1 MNAAPSP
8 WTRAA
13 ALVLAVMA
21 AGLMGLGVVPGD
33 STPRIAFQI
42 ATGSASG
49 TYFPI
54 GQMLA
59 SLVSHPPGV
68 GRCEVEGRC
77 GPAGLIAAARASEG
91 SIANVS
97 GVNEGRVTSGLAQ
110 ADVIAD
116 ALAGKG
122 AFKDKKVEGVRV
134 IAALFPETV
143 HVVVLADSDITAI
156 AGLKGKRV
164 SIDAP
169 GSGTN
174 ATARAV
180 LSAFKLSGKR
190 VELAFENPDTSSAM
204 LLDGRLDA
212 FFFVGGAPL
221 GVVGELAREGKVR
234 LLAVEGPEIDK
245 LLKDAP
251 WLSRT
256 EIPDGAYDGLGAT
269 PTVGIRAV
277 WIVNAGL
284 SDDLVY
290 AITRALW
297 HPDNRGLLDSGHPQ
311 GKQIRFETARDALPA
326 PLHAGAERYYR
337 EADEK
342 AAAGKAN

>member
-1 MNAAPSP
+1 
-8 WTRAA
+8 
-13 ALVLAVMA
+13 
-21 AGLMGLGVVPGD
+21 MGLGVVPGD
-33 STPRIAFQI
+33 SSPRIAFQI

-77 GPAGLIAAARASEG
+77 GPSGLIAAARASEG
-91 SIANVS
+91 SIANVRS
-97 GVNEGRVTSGLAQ
+97 VDEGRVTSGLAQ
-110 ADVIAD
+110 ADVVAD
-116 ALAGKG
+116 AIAGEG
-122 AFKDKKVEGVRV
+122 AFKDKKAENIRV

-143 HVVVLADSDITAI
+143 HVVVLADSEIAGI

-180 LSAFKLSGKR
+180 LQAFKLGGKR
-190 VELAFENPDTSSAM
+190 VDLAYENPDTSSAL
-204 LLDGRLDA
+204 LLDGKLDA

-234 LLAVEGPEIDK
+234 LLAVEGPEIDQ
-245 LLKDAP
+245 LLNEAP
-251 WLSRT
+251 WLTRT
-256 EIPDGAYDGLGAT
+256 EIPDGAYEGLGAT

-284 SDDLVY
+284 PDDLVH

-297 HPDNRGLLDSGHPQ
+297 HSDNRGLLDSGHPQ
-311 GKQIRFETARDALPA
+311 GREIRFETARDALPA

-342 AAAGKAN
+342 ASSGQAN